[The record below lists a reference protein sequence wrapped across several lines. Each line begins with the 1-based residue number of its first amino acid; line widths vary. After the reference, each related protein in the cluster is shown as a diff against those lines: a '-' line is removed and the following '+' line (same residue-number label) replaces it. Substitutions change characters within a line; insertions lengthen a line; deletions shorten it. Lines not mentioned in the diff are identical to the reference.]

1 MIQYKDIKKFVDSK
15 MVFVGMDIHKKH
27 WHLAFYCDGEY
38 VEIVRIRS
46 DYLQL
51 LHVLSKYST
60 ARGISLVYEA
70 GFCGFWLYRR
80 LKAHGYSCMITPPT
94 SVPKSTSKVKT
105 DKRDC
110 RKLASYLASH
120 ILKSVYVPPQ
130 EVEADRRIFRRRM
143 DLVNQAK
150 ASKNKIKSFLNL
162 HQIDR
167 PEHIKKNWSKPYI
180 AWLKSLSWQYG
191 SDTFFFNNLLKI
203 YLRQR
208 EDLAEV
214 TKQLRYLSRS
224 DAYHSSYQRVTTCR
238 GVGLITGMMFLL
250 ELYDMVR
257 FKRSDQLASYLGL
270 TPCQFSSGEEV
281 HMGHITRQGNHRA
294 RAMLVES
301 AWTVIRYDPHL
312 RDKYE
317 RIRAKGN
324 NGKKAIVAVAHSLA
338 IRLRRCL
345 LDQTDY
351 VIGVC

>member
-1 MIQYKDIKKFVDSK
+1 MIQYKDIKKYVDSK
-15 MVFVGMDIHKKH
+15 LVFVGMDIHKRH
-27 WHLAFYCDGEY
+27 WNLAFLCDGEF
-38 VEIVRIRS
+38 VETVRIRS
-46 DYLQL
+46 DYLRL
-51 LHVLSKYST
+51 LHLLSKYST

-80 LKAHGYSCMITPPT
+80 LNADGYSCIVTPPT
-94 SVPKSTSKVKT
+94 SIPKSTSKVKT

-110 RKLASYLASH
+110 RKLASYLASDL
-120 ILKSVYVPPQ
+120 LKAVYVPPQ
-130 EVEADRRIFRRRM
+130 EVEADRRIFRRRL
-143 DLVNQAK
+143 DLVDQMR
-150 ASKNKIKSFLNL
+150 ASKNKIKSFLHL
-162 HQIDR
+162 HEIDR
-167 PEHIKKNWSKPYI
+167 PENIGKNWSKTYI
-180 AWLKSLSWQYG
+180 AWLMLVDWEYN
-191 SDTFFFNNLLKI
+191 SDRFFFNHLLKV
-203 YLRQR
+203 YLGQR

-224 DAYHSSYQRVTTCR
+224 DKYHMSYQRLSKCK

-250 ELYDMVR
+250 ELYDIVR

-270 TPCQFSSGEEV
+270 TPSQYSSGEEV
-281 HMGHITRQGNHRA
+281 HMGHITRQGNYRA

-312 RDKYE
+312 RNKYE